1 MFYGCERLNT
11 RLFEFS
17 PHLCRFINE
26 RAKWDLFRHSKYR
39 RETVLHVTV
48 FRFKLNE
55 NKPICLTDFHI
66 IFNKNKCLYFIIN
79 ITKQLVLYAAFGF
92 VWSTLPLIW
101 TIILLSFCQCLP
113 CLSALSGSHWP
124 SVTSRDCSHI
134 ISW

>member
-17 PHLCRFINE
+17 LHLCWFIKE

-48 FRFKLNE
+48 FRLKLTSPSN
-55 NKPICLTDFHI
+55 CLTDFHL
-66 IFNKNKCLYFIIN
+66 IFTKNKCLYFIIN
-79 ITKQLVLYAAFGF
+79 ITKQLALYAAFGF
-92 VWSTLPLIW
+92 AWSTLPLIW
-101 TIILLSFCQCLP
+101 RIILLSFCQCLP

-124 SVTSRDCSHI
+124 SITSRDCSNI